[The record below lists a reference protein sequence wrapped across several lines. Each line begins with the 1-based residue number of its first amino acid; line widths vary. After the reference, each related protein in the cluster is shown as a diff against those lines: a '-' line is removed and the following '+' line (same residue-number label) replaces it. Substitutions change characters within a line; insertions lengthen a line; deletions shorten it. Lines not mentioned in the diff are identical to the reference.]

1 MRTRIAFVCLL
12 VTLLPASSRTAQ
24 SSVDPAT
31 EADIRELLEV
41 SGTAKSTQTLVTKMS
56 SDMRRMLENTLPP
69 GPKRNEILDTF
80 FKKFAAKA
88 NSGDLARQ
96 MVPIYAKYL
105 THDDIKSLLEF
116 YKSPAGQH
124 FVKVAPEMMQE
135 GYTVGSQWGQQIAQ
149 ETMQEMQQKYPEL
162 NAPRSSSGSK
172 KSN

>member
-1 MRTRIAFVCLL
+1 MGTRIAFIGLL
-12 VTLLPASSRTAQ
+12 VTLLPATTRAQ
-24 SSVDPAT
+24 SPMDPVT

-41 SGTAKSTQTLVTKMS
+41 SGTAKSTQALVTKMS
-56 SDMRRMLENTLPP
+56 ADMRKMLENTLPA
-69 GPKRNEILDTF
+69 GPRRNEILDTF

-105 THDDIKSLLEF
+105 TRDDIKGLLEF

-135 GYTVGSQWGQQIAQ
+135 GYTVGGQWGQQIAK

-162 NAPRSSSGSK
+162 SAPRSSSGSK